1 MSFLVSNVSFAFVF
15 FPNSGLL
22 TEVQCQSKRLRKGSK
37 GRGAEEEESADSRK
51 VSSSSK
57 LPGQVGPQ
65 WEGGI
70 TDASTTRNTLF
81 TVDGRGHQDRLGSK
95 INV

>member
-1 MSFLVSNVSFAFVF
+1 MRFSFQMYLLLF
-15 FPNSGLL
+15 FFSPHSGLL

-51 VSSSSK
+51 VSSSNK

-81 TVDGRGHQDRLGSK
+81 TVDQKMSAW
-95 INV
+95 